1 MAGGIRG
8 RPAARR
14 PNLPPPFP
22 ASSPLPLSLSP
33 RALPLRPPSAA
44 AEGPF
49 FVAALLVAFA
59 VARGRRRPSGFPAW
73 FAVPAFGLVEAACFQ
88 VIATVI
94 SRGGVAE
101 DIGWA
106 RKEVIDTATFLLVH
120 ILAPYVRLQLGNM
133 TFSFTWH
140 FHVLLLAVGIPECN
154 FMFGKSQVTTCLSA
168 AACLHMQDGFY
179 GRYLRVYIW
188 SGGDVLISSA
198 LDYMFCSNSLLSAN
212 RYFIEP

>member
-106 RKEVIDTATFLLVH
+106 RK
-120 ILAPYVRLQLGNM
+120 
-133 TFSFTWH
+133 
-140 FHVLLLAVGIPECN
+140 
-154 FMFGKSQVTTCLSA
+154 FGKSQVTTCLSA